1 MTDADAQRVE
11 TQGDISPDTNRQLIL
26 LTDGH
31 SSPLT
36 AKTATSML
44 RYCREEIVALFD
56 RSQVGKSAHELL
68 GVGEGVPVV
77 GELAAVPEAK
87 GLMIGIAPPGGR
99 IPEAWRPVLLEAI
112 ARKMT
117 IYSGLHEFL
126 TDDPQFA
133 SAAARDGAILVDVRK
148 NSEHQVAQYG
158 PLRDKCLRI
167 HTVGNDCS
175 VGKMVVAIEL
185 AKALQKQT
193 HDAQFLATGQT
204 GILIAGNGCPVDCV
218 VGDFISGAIEKQ
230 VIAHQHH
237 ELLLVE
243 GQGCLAHPRYAA
255 VTLGL
260 LHGCRPQ
267 AMILCYEAGRTTV
280 HGMPEVPL
288 KSLAEIRTL
297 YETMASL
304 LVPSKIIGIA
314 MNSRQMSD
322 SQAEQERQRVRDEL
336 GLPVCDVLRHG
347 PDDLSQAIRQFQEK
361 YLQDAGPVR
370 CN

>member
-1 MTDADAQRVE
+1 MNLAHSTP
-11 TQGDISPDTNRQLIL
+11 GISSSEPRQLIL

-31 SSPLT
+31 SNPLT

-44 RYCREEIVALFD
+44 RYCRNEVVALFD
-56 RSQVGKSAHELL
+56 RSQVGKSAEQLL
-68 GVGEGVPVV
+68 GVGKGVPVV
-77 GELAAVPEAK
+77 GELAAAPEAN

-99 IPEAWRPVLLEAI
+99 IPEAWRPVVLEAI
-112 ARKMT
+112 GRKMT

-126 TDDPQFA
+126 GDDPQFA
-133 SAAARDGAILVDVRK
+133 SVAAQHGATLVDVRK

-158 PLRDKCLRI
+158 PLRDQCLRI

-185 AKALQKQT
+185 AGALEEQG
-193 HDAQFLATGQT
+193 HDAQFIATGQT
-204 GILIAGNGCPVDCV
+204 GILIAGEGCPVDCV

-230 VIAHQHH
+230 VVAQQHH
-237 ELLLVE
+237 ELLLIE

-267 AMILCYEAGRTTV
+267 ALILCYEVGRTVV

-288 KSLAEIRTL
+288 KSLAEICAL

-304 LVPSKIIGIA
+304 LHPSRVIGIA
-314 MNSRQMSD
+314 MNSRSV
-322 SQAEQERQRVRDEL
+322 SAAEAQQDRQRVREEL

-347 PDDLSQAIRQFQEK
+347 PDDLVQAIRQFQQNH
-361 YLQDAGPVR
+361 LQDAGPVS

>member
-1 MTDADAQRVE
+1 MTDADVQCVEAQH
-11 TQGDISPDTNRQLIL
+11 DNSPSHSRQLIL

-31 SSPLT
+31 TNPLT
-36 AKTATSML
+36 AKTATSVL
-44 RYCREEIVALFD
+44 RYCRDEVVALFD

-77 GELAAVPEAK
+77 GELDAVPGAT

-99 IPEAWRPVLLEAI
+99 IPESWRPILLEAI

-126 TDDPQFA
+126 ADDSEFA
-133 SAAARDGAILVDVRK
+133 SAAARAGATLVDVRK
-148 NSEHQVAQYG
+148 NNEHQVAQYG
-158 PLRDKCLRI
+158 LLREECLRI

-185 AKALQKQT
+185 AKSLQNQA
-193 HDAQFLATGQT
+193 HDAQFIATGQT

-230 VIAHQHH
+230 VLAYQHH
-237 ELLLVE
+237 EMLLIE

-267 AMILCYEAGRTTV
+267 AMILCYEAGRTAV
-280 HGMPEVPL
+280 HGMSEVPL
-288 KSLAEIRTL
+288 KPLAEIRTL

-304 LVPSKIIGIA
+304 LLPAQVIGIA
-314 MNSRQMSD
+314 MNSCQLND
-322 SQAEQERQRVRDEL
+322 SQAEQERQQLRDEL

-347 PDDLSQAIRQFQEK
+347 PDDLTQAICQFQKK
-361 YLQDAGPVR
+361 YLPSVGAVR